1 MDTRDTRNTP
11 QPASRPAPALTGV
24 RRVLR
29 QPAVLVW
36 LAFLLICAVV
46 ISRTTFTADLSAFL
60 PRSPSAGQRVLVD
73 QLRDGLVSRL
83 ILVGIEG
90 GDPAGRAAVSK
101 RMAASLRGD
110 TQFASV
116 NNGEPVSEER
126 DQRFIFEHRYVL
138 SPLVTPERFSAAGL
152 HQALGDSLDLL
163 GSSAGMF
170 AKDLLPHD
178 PTGEVTT
185 LVSRLDSDAQ
195 PASQDGVWASR
206 DGQRAVLVVQTAGA
220 GSDTDAQARAMSAV
234 QSAFDA
240 AAKTAPDAAPESDP
254 NAAPNAA
261 AYHLVMTGPG
271 VFSVE
276 TRENIKHDVARLSA
290 VSIVLIIALLLV
302 VYRSPL
308 ALVLGL
314 LPVLSGVAAGLA
326 SVSLAFGTVHGLTL
340 GFGTT
345 LIGEA
350 VDYSI
355 YLFVQSSQVQ
365 GRWRGVTSANAPVHD
380 PAADSLRTWIA
391 TYWPTIRLGVLTS
404 ICGFASMLFSG
415 FPGLVQL
422 GLYSIAGLTTA
433 ALVTRFVLPHLRGAR
448 FAIRDVSRLAAT
460 LARLTRAAPRLRGA
474 LVVLLIAAVA
484 ALAFHRE
491 HLWSHEL
498 SALSPVSRQS
508 TSLDESLRADL
519 GAPDVRYLVVIS
531 GASQEAVL
539 EGAEKVSAQ
548 LQPLVDNGTLAGY
561 GSPALFLPSL
571 AAQRVRLASL
581 PPADVLAERMRAAVA
596 DQSIS
601 VKADAFAP
609 FIADVQAARQQPPL
623 QRADL
628 RGTSMALA
636 VDALLTQRD
645 GRWTAM
651 LSLRAPEHTP
661 PATAAAAARG
671 TAVGVATIP
680 PDQSSLNAD
689 KIRAAVAQA
698 QVPDALFVDMKA
710 EADSL
715 YINYVREDI
724 HLSLA
729 GLAAIVVLL
738 LIALRSPRAVAR
750 TLAPLVAAVLV
761 VSAGL
766 AVAGEQL
773 TILHLIGM
781 LLIVAVGSNYALFF
795 NRPAHGTHDARGAGS
810 ASGNAAGNLAGTAFG
825 SALATASDTPGIAPQ
840 TLVSLL
846 IANLA
851 TVAGF
856 GLLALARVPLLK
868 AFGLTVGPG
877 AILAL
882 LFSAI
887 LAPAVKRA
895 TASSVAERRSGERA

>member
-1 MDTRDTRNTP
+1 MREPLSAGSSQR
-11 QPASRPAPALTGV
+11 GV
-24 RRVLR
+24 GRVLKQR
-29 QPAVLVW
+29 AVLVW
-36 LAFLLICAVV
+36 LVFLLACAVV

-90 GDPAGRAAVSK
+90 GDPAARAALS
-101 RMAASLRGD
+101 RDLAATLRGD
-110 TQFASV
+110 AQFASV
-116 NNGEPVSEER
+116 NNGEPVSEAR
-126 DQRFIFEHRYVL
+126 DQQFIFAHRYVL
-138 SPLVTPERFSAAGL
+138 SPAVTPERFSADGL

-170 AKDLLPHD
+170 TKDLLPHD
-178 PTGEVTT
+178 PTGEVAT
-185 LVSRLDSDAQ
+185 LVNRLDSGAQ
-195 PASQDGVWASR
+195 PSSQDGVWASR
-206 DGQRAVLVVQTAGA
+206 DGKRAVLVVQTAGA
-220 GSDTDAQARAMSAV
+220 GSDTDAQARAMATV
-234 QSAFDA
+234 QHAFD
-240 AAKTAPDAAPESDP
+240 TATRALPTPAS
-254 NAAPNAA
+254 
-261 AYHLVMTGPG
+261 YRLLMTGPG

-276 TRENIKHDVARLSA
+276 TRDNIKHDVARLSA
-290 VSIVLIIALLLV
+290 VSLVLIVALLLV

-308 ALVLGL
+308 TLVLGL

-326 SVSLAFGTVHGLTL
+326 VVSLAFGTVHGITL

-355 YLFVQSSQVQ
+355 YLFVQSSRMQT
-365 GRWRGVTSANAPVHD
+365 RGTAASAVGSSSVRGD
-380 PAADSLRTWIA
+380 PALREWIA

-448 FAIRDVSRLAAT
+448 FAIRDVAPLGARLASITA
-460 LARLTRAAPRLRGA
+460 AAPRLRWPLVA
-474 LVVLLIAAVA
+474 LLVASIAT
-484 ALAFHRE
+484 LAFHRQ
-491 HLWSHEL
+491 HVWSHEL

-508 TSLDESLRADL
+508 QALDESLRADV

-539 EGAEKVSAQ
+539 KGAEKVSAQ
-548 LQPLVDNGTLAGY
+548 LQPLVDKGVLAGY
-561 GSPALFLPSL
+561 ESPALYLPSV
-571 AAQRVRLASL
+571 AAQRARLASL
-581 PPADVLAERMRAAVA
+581 PPADVLTARMREAVA
-596 DQSIS
+596 NQSIS
-601 VKADAFAP
+601 VKPEAFAP
-609 FIADVQAARQQPPL
+609 FIADVQAARQQPLL

-636 VDALLTQRD
+636 VDALLTERA
-645 GRWTAM
+645 GRWSAM
-651 LSLRAPEHTP
+651 LSLRAPDH
-661 PATAAAAARG
+661 ASDSAHNAAHASTADE
-671 TAVGVATIP
+671 P
-680 PDQSSLNAD
+680 SLDANT
-689 KIRAAVAQA
+689 IRAAVASA
-698 QVPDALFVDMKA
+698 RVPDALFVDMKA
-710 EADSL
+710 EADRL

-729 GLAAIVVLL
+729 GLGAIVVLL
-738 LIALRSPRAVAR
+738 LVALRSPQAVVR

-761 VSAGL
+761 VCAGL
-766 AVAGEQL
+766 ALAGEQL

-795 NRPAHGTHDARGAGS
+795 NKPNHDA
-810 ASGNAAGNLAGTAFG
+810 SGL
-825 SALATASDTPGIAPQ
+825 PRIAPQ

-887 LAPAVKRA
+887 LAPAFTRVKA
-895 TASSVAERRSGERA
+895 PVPAERRSGEPV

>member
-1 MDTRDTRNTP
+1 MREPLSAGSSQR
-11 QPASRPAPALTGV
+11 GIG
-24 RRVLR
+24 RVLKQR
-29 QPAVLVW
+29 AVLVW
-36 LAFLLICAVV
+36 LVFLLACAVV

-90 GDPAGRAAVSK
+90 GDPAARATLS
-101 RMAASLRGD
+101 RDMAAALRGD
-110 TQFASV
+110 AQFASV
-116 NNGEPVSEER
+116 NNGEPVSEAR
-126 DQRFIFEHRYVL
+126 DQQFIFAHRYVL
-138 SPLVTPERFSAAGL
+138 SPAVTPERFSADGL

-163 GSSAGMF
+163 GTSAGMF
-170 AKDLLPHD
+170 TKDLLPHD
-178 PTGEVTT
+178 PTGEVAT
-185 LVSRLDSDAQ
+185 LVNRLDSGAQ
-195 PASQDGVWASR
+195 PSSQDGVWASR
-206 DGQRAVLVVQTAGA
+206 DGKRAVLVVQTTGA
-220 GSDTDAQARAMSAV
+220 GSDTDAQARAMATV
-234 QSAFDA
+234 QHAFD
-240 AAKTAPDAAPESDP
+240 TATRALP
-254 NAAPNAA
+254 NPAS
-261 AYHLVMTGPG
+261 YRLLMTGPG
-271 VFSVE
+271 VLSVE
-276 TRENIKHDVARLSA
+276 TRDNIRHDVARLSA
-290 VSIVLIIALLLV
+290 VSLVLIVALLLV
-302 VYRSPL
+302 VYRSPFT
-308 ALVLGL
+308 LVLGL
-314 LPVLSGVAAGLA
+314 LPVLSGVAAGLGA
-326 SVSLAFGTVHGLTL
+326 VSLAFGTVHGITL

-355 YLFVQSSQVQ
+355 YLFVQSSRMQTRDTAASAAGSSSV
-365 GRWRGVTSANAPVHD
+365 RGD
-380 PAADSLRTWIA
+380 AALREWIA

-448 FAIRDVSRLAAT
+448 FAIRDVAPLGARLASITA
-460 LARLTRAAPRLRGA
+460 AAPRLRWPLVA
-474 LVVLLIAAVA
+474 LLVA
-484 ALAFHRE
+484 SVATLVFHRQ
-491 HLWSHEL
+491 HVWSHEL

-508 TSLDESLRADL
+508 QALDESLRADV

-531 GASQEAVL
+531 GASQESVL

-548 LQPLVDNGTLAGY
+548 LQPLVDKGVLAGY
-561 GSPALFLPSL
+561 ESPALYLPSV
-571 AAQRVRLASL
+571 AAQRARLASL
-581 PPADVLAERMRAAVA
+581 PPADVLTARMHEAVA
-596 DQSIS
+596 NQAIS
-601 VKADAFAP
+601 VKPEAFAP
-609 FIADVQAARQQPPL
+609 FIADVQAARQQPLL

-636 VDALLTQRD
+636 VDALLTERA
-645 GRWTAM
+645 GRWSAM
-651 LSLRAPEHTP
+651 LSLRAPDHAP
-661 PATAAAAARG
+661 DSAHNAAHASTADE
-671 TAVGVATIP
+671 P
-680 PDQSSLNAD
+680 SLDANT
-689 KIRAAVAQA
+689 IRAAVASA
-698 QVPDALFVDMKA
+698 RVPDALFVDMKA
-710 EADSL
+710 EADRL

-729 GLAAIVVLL
+729 GLGAIVVLL
-738 LIALRSPRAVAR
+738 LIALRSPQAVVR

-766 AVAGEQL
+766 ALAGEQL

-795 NRPAHGTHDARGAGS
+795 NKPNHDA
-810 ASGNAAGNLAGTAFG
+810 SGL
-825 SALATASDTPGIAPQ
+825 PRIAPQ

-887 LAPAVKRA
+887 LAPAFTRVKA
-895 TASSVAERRSGERA
+895 PVPAERRSGERV